1 MIMDRLAKAFLAN
14 GTEIDYVITDNPPKG
29 GMKHTYFSPDKSYVV
44 QFFNDSS
51 TAQNPIIR
59 ERIEAIIGRYNPTV
73 SESRGGAKGNDEKTA
88 EYFSKCFC
96 WPIGIVVYPEFGIVC
111 PTYPKNFFFDRYSS
125 DILQI
130 AGKDKKSNWFTN
142 KNRKYLSRSELG
154 DLRTMMQISIML
166 SRSIRRMHQAGL
178 AHSDLSFNNVLIDPK
193 TGTCVVIDIDTLVV
207 PGLFPPEVIGTRGYI
222 APEVLSTLGQPREVR
237 KYPSVYT
244 DLHSLPVLI
253 YEYLFFRHPLM
264 GPKIY
269 AETAEEDDYL
279 GLGEKATFIENPY
292 DTSNRP
298 KDLDV
303 TIDDMG
309 EHLKKLFIR
318 AFVDG
323 LHEPDLRPTA
333 MEWELGL
340 AKTWDMLHSCS
351 NPSCSHRWF
360 VLHDEKNPV
369 CPYCKTRISDREFVK
384 IKFSTQS
391 RGHKGQWLRTGEMIA
406 ENNTPLGKWHI
417 FSNVFPDE
425 KTEKSIQAYVCSYNG
440 RWIMVN
446 KKINGMISPSGNI
459 VPPEQAFYLE
469 DGMIFRLSSEEKSVL
484 AEVSIIKT

>member
-1 MIMDRLAKAFLAN
+1 MDRLARALLAN
-14 GTEIDYVITDNPPKG
+14 GTEVDYVITDNPPRG
-29 GMKHTYFSPDKSYVV
+29 GMKHTYFSPDRNYVI
-44 QFFNDSS
+44 QFFNDDK
-51 TAQNPIIR
+51 TAANPIIR

-73 SESRGGAKGNDEKTA
+73 SELRGGAKGNDEKTS

-96 WPIGIVVYPEFGIVC
+96 WPVGIVTYPKFGIVC
-111 PTYPKNFFFDRYSS
+111 PTYPKNFFFDRNASN
-125 DILQI
+125 ILQL

-142 KNRKYLSRSELG
+142 KNRKYLNRSELG

-166 SRSIRRMHQAGL
+166 ARSIRRMHQAGL

-193 TGTCVVIDIDTLVV
+193 TGSCVVIDIDSLVV

-222 APEVLSTLGQPREVR
+222 APEVLSTLGQAHNMR

-269 AETAEEDDYL
+269 ADTAEEDDYL
-279 GLGEKATFIENPY
+279 GLGEKATFIENPV

-298 KDLDV
+298 NDLKVTIKDL
-303 TIDDMG
+303 G
-309 EHLKKLFIR
+309 PYLEKLFIR

-323 LHEPDLRPTA
+323 LHEPDLRPSA
-333 MEWELGL
+333 MEWEMGL
-340 AKTWDMLHSCS
+340 TKTWDLLHSCS
-351 NPSCSHRWF
+351 NPSCIQRWF
-360 VLHDEKNPV
+360 VLNDEKNPV
-369 CPYCKTRISDREFVK
+369 CPYCGTRIADREFLK
-384 IKFSTQS
+384 IKFSSES
-391 RGHKGQWLRTGEMIA
+391 RGHKGQWLKMGEMIA

-425 KTEKSIQAYVCSYNG
+425 KSEKTMQAYICNYNG
-440 RWIMVN
+440 KWLLVN
-446 KKINGMISPSGNI
+446 KNVRGMISPNGNI
-459 VPPEQAFYLE
+459 VPSEQAVCLE
-469 DGMIFRLSSEEKSVL
+469 DGTVFRLSGEDKGVL
-484 AEVSIIKT
+484 AEFSIIKT